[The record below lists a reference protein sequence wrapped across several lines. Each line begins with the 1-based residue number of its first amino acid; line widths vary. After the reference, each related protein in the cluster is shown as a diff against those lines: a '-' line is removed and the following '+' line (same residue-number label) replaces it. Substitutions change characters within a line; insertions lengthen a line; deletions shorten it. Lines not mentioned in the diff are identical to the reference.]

1 MKKIIIAIVLFFIF
15 NFIIFSQEKYN
26 FEKKNYIS
34 LNKDTLFYRFL
45 KPKNFDGNKK
55 YPLVIFLHGA
65 GERGNDNSKQLR
77 NSVKIFAEKQ
87 DKYPCF
93 VFVPQ
98 CPEKKRW
105 VEVSWQLK
113 KHKQAKISEPLQLTF
128 EVLEKLLKDK
138 NIDKNR
144 VYLTG
149 LSMGG
154 FGTWDFLS
162 RFPEIF
168 ACGVPV
174 CGGGDEEK
182 ASLIKN
188 IPIWAFHGT
197 KDKVVK
203 VERSRNMINAIKK
216 FTENKCKY
224 TEYKNLGHNCWTKTY
239 NNDLLLEWIFS
250 QKK

>member
-1 MKKIIIAIVLFFIF
+1 LFR
-15 NFIIFSQEKYN
+15 SVQR
-26 FEKKNYIS
+26 KNVG
-34 LNKDTLFYRFL
+34 L
-45 KPKNFDGNKK
+45 KF
-55 YPLVIFLHGA
+55 
-65 GERGNDNSKQLR
+65 
-77 NSVKIFAEKQ
+77 
-87 DKYPCF
+87 
-93 VFVPQ
+93 
-98 CPEKKRW
+98 
-105 VEVSWQLK
+105 
-113 KHKQAKISEPLQLTF
+113 QLTF
-128 EVLEKLLKDK
+128 EVLEKLLKNK

-144 VYLTG
+144 IYLTG

-182 ASLIKN
+182 ANLIKD
-188 IPIWAFHGT
+188 IPIWAFHGA

-250 QKK
+250 QKKIK